1 MTQIAIAQAVK
12 KNTENQSI
20 AAAVLRWKV
29 GNANAA
35 SAASGGIDSISARSL
50 PPIAMQATM
59 LTAAQLSGTAMW
71 RLKSWRR
78 QRQSVQ
84 KASGQAGQVN
94 HASSLTSASTW
105 PWPA

>member
-1 MTQIAIAQAVK
+1 MTQIAVAQAVK

-29 GNANAA
+29 GNAKAA
-35 SAASGGIDSISARSL
+35 SAASGGFESISARSL
-50 PPIAMQATM
+50 PPIAMQAAM
-59 LTAAQLSGTAMW
+59 LTAAQLSGTAMC

-78 QRQSVQ
+78 QRHSVQ
-84 KASGQAGQVN
+84 QASGQAGQVN
-94 HASSLTSASTW
+94 QASSLMSASTC